1 MKIAV
6 IGGGSTY
13 TPELIE
19 GFARRADILRV
30 GELVLHDLSHDR
42 LSVVGGLARRILT
55 KQGFGGA
62 LRTTTSL
69 DDAVDG
75 AAAVLV
81 QLRVGGQAAR
91 LVDETLPNKFHLLG
105 QETTGPGGF
114 AKALRTVPVVLGIAD
129 TVRMRAE
136 PGAWIVDFTNPVGI
150 VTRALLDEGHRAL
163 GLCNV
168 AIGFQRRFAARLGVD
183 ASRVR
188 LDHVGL
194 NHLSWIRRVLVD
206 GVDILPDMLAGDAIE
221 ELAANVD
228 MPAELMRTIGAIP
241 SYYLRYFY
249 CTDDAVHEQ
258 ETGEHRA
265 EQVLKIEK
273 TLLEMYADPT
283 LDHKPELLE
292 QRGGAYYSEAAA
304 ALVTS
309 LLTGDG
315 AHHYV
320 DVRNN
325 GTVDG
330 LPDDAVVEVPTHVDL
345 DGAHPVDVA
354 PLAPEMLG
362 LVQAL
367 TAYEV
372 LTIEAARSGDR
383 TTALRALIANPL
395 VRQWDVAVP
404 LLDALLEANRAHL
417 PAFALTPGDSR
428 DVSAFTEDRG
438 GRG

>member
-19 GFARRADILRV
+19 GFARRADRLPV
-30 GELVLHDLSHDR
+30 DELVLHDISSER
-42 LSVVGGLARRILT
+42 LDVVGGLARRILARHGYSAKLT
-55 KQGFGGA
+55 A
-62 LRTTTSL
+62 TTSMP
-69 DDAVDG
+69 DAVDG
-75 AAAVLV
+75 AAAVLI

-91 LVDETLPNKFHLLG
+91 LVDETLPNKFDLLG

-114 AKALRTVPVVLGIAD
+114 AKALRTVPVVLDIAEH
-129 TVRMRAE
+129 VRERAE

-168 AIGFQRRFAARLGVD
+168 AIGFQRRLAGRFGVD
-183 ASRVR
+183 PDRVR
-188 LDHVGL
+188 LDHAGL

-206 GVDILPDMLAGDAIE
+206 GVDRLPELLDGAAGD
-221 ELAANVD
+221 ELASVVD
-228 MPAELMRTIGAIP
+228 MPASLLRTLRAIP

-249 CTDDAVHEQ
+249 CTDDVLHAQ
-258 ETGEHRA
+258 TRGEHRA
-265 EQVLKIEK
+265 TEVVELER
-273 TLLEMYADPT
+273 TLLELYADPA

-292 QRGGAYYSEAAA
+292 RRGGAYYSEAAA

-325 GTVDG
+325 GTIAG
-330 LPDDAVVEVPTHVDL
+330 LPDDAVVEVPATVDG
-345 DGAHPVDVA
+345 DGAHPLPVE
-354 PLAPEMLG
+354 PLPPEQLG
-362 LVQAL
+362 LVQAV
-367 TAYEV
+367 TAYEQ
-372 LTIEAARSGDR
+372 LTIQAARTGDR
-383 TTALRALIANPL
+383 STALRALLAHPL

-404 LLDALLEANRAHL
+404 LLDALLEANARYL
-417 PAFALTPGDSR
+417 PLFNGG
-428 DVSAFTEDRG
+428 VRG
-438 GRG
+438 